1 MTGATTAIVL
11 YNFNGARELRA
22 SLDAILGQTR
32 PADQILVIDDG
43 SIDDSPAIID
53 AAVASDPRV
62 SVVRN
67 DRNLGLPA
75 SRARALAMVV
85 TDYLVWT
92 TVHERLLPTLL
103 ETSLSALERHPEAGL
118 CFAHVS
124 PGPRGADPE
133 YLPPP
138 AAAVPRTPGD
148 CLPVSGGSVVVR
160 RSALLAV
167 GGYPPDLDAHADAFA
182 YLVVA
187 VRFGACVA
195 PERLALPPA
204 DTGPEG
210 SRGTAA
216 MLDLLAQPAFRD
228 VRTAF
233 RRCLEYFLPWRTP
246 TLRVEL
252 RRRRL
257 WDLWLAYA
265 LWESREWKR
274 SRGLTGGRA
283 AVMVAV
289 RMVRGVRTWLRGRL
303 VALARAGREG
313 FRTARAAGAG
323 AQLMSYALA
332 QRLGWLDART
342 GARLVRVR
350 GPVTQDV
357 VRNMVAWQLDMP
369 PSGGA
374 AAVHGRLC
382 VAEDPESVQLDRLL
396 SLVCLSGNLQ
406 NFDILFEEP
415 CPATPASGVDLGARR
430 SLALA
435 PAEIARL
442 PRAFLP
448 HFDGRRT
455 ATQYLKIAHPRAFV
469 VALSLSED
477 DDGFVGEELGKWL
490 PHLHRLRREAPGVAF
505 CLLNRTMLGRDDD
518 QSPPADI
525 SPVRSLGFSL
535 ADAVALAQAADA
547 FIGRL
552 DVFGL
557 AATAAGRPGVYIDE
571 ANVARADAERA
582 VWFVSEASPEASLDM
597 LRVVL
602 GRRRPPV

>member
-1 MTGATTAIVL
+1 
-11 YNFNGARELRA
+11 
-22 SLDAILGQTR
+22 
-32 PADQILVIDDG
+32 
-43 SIDDSPAIID
+43 
-53 AAVASDPRV
+53 
-62 SVVRN
+62 
-67 DRNLGLPA
+67 
-75 SRARALAMVV
+75 
-85 TDYLVWT
+85 
-92 TVHERLLPTLL
+92 
-103 ETSLSALERHPEAGL
+103 
-118 CFAHVS
+118 
-124 PGPRGADPE
+124 
-133 YLPPP
+133 
-138 AAAVPRTPGD
+138 
-148 CLPVSGGSVVVR
+148 
-160 RSALLAV
+160 
-167 GGYPPDLDAHADAFA
+167 
-182 YLVVA
+182 VVA
-187 VRFGACVA
+187 LRFGACLA
-195 PERLALPPA
+195 PERLTLPTAGPGPA
-204 DTGPEG
+204 GAR
-210 SRGTAA
+210 STAA
-216 MLDLLAQPAFRD
+216 MLDFLARPAFRD
-228 VRTAF
+228 VRAAF
-233 RRCLEYFLPWRTP
+233 RRCPERFLPWRTP
-246 TLRVEL
+246 TLLVEL

-265 LWESREWKR
+265 RWEIREWKR
-274 SRGLTGGRA
+274 SRRLTGARA
-283 AVMVAV
+283 VA
-289 RMVRGVRTWLRGRL
+289 MATVRGVRWVRAWLRSRL
-303 VALARAGREG
+303 VALARAGAEG
-313 FRTARAAGAG
+313 FWTARAAGAA

-342 GARLVRVR
+342 VARLARVR
-350 GPVTQDV
+350 GSVTQDV

-369 PSGGA
+369 PDGA

-396 SLVCLSGNLQ
+396 SLVCLSGNFQ
-406 NFDILFEEP
+406 NFDVLFEEP
-415 CPATPASGVDLGARR
+415 GPATPAAGVDLGARR
-430 SLALA
+430 PLALA

-448 HFDGRRT
+448 HFDARRT

-505 CLLNRTMLGRDDD
+505 CLLNRTMLGLDDD

-535 ADAVALAQAADA
+535 ADAVALAQVADA

-582 VWFVSEASPEASLDM
+582 VWFVSEASPEACLDM